1 MKKLLFLICF
11 LVPTA
16 TAYDENEDRYWLAM
30 NIYFEAGNQSD
41 AGRIAVA
48 LVTINRVNSWGWPN
62 DIESVVT
69 QGPTRPSWR
78 DGTPVPVRHMC
89 QFSWYCD
96 GKKDIPEDSKTWEE
110 SIRLAQMVLDEG
122 MYDFTHG
129 STHYHNDK
137 VDPYWNKH
145 LKKTLVID
153 NHIFYK

>member
-16 TAYDENEDRYWLAM
+16 IAYDENEDRYWLAM

-78 DGTPVPVRHMC
+78 DGTPVPVKHKC
-89 QFSWYCD
+89 QFSWHCD
-96 GKKDIPEDSKTWEE
+96 GKKDVPEDSKTGEE
-110 SIRLAQMVLDEG
+110 SIRLAQLILDEG